1 MWLLERQIYKLDII
15 LGMESPPWPTG
26 SMRQWRAV
34 EIFWSKFARWIW
46 TCCFET
52 VFQVA
57 KKVLFVDFL
66 WLFWTCGSGVD
77 NLTIL
82 NLQIMC
88 FAGVVFRC
96 QLGRGLQVSTVSA
109 RQEWNNIVV
118 RCWTQRFWT
127 STLSWDDTTGFPPP
141 PWQALMTLD
150 DVDGNEGRLVN
161 TVFGC
166 CWWDGC
172 LLSNPIF
179 CLQQRY
185 AQLKL
190 CSLLITGKL
199 RWSVILFAYL
209 EPRTDSFWKIKQIS
223 NALFVSSQRLVF
235 HWKKRSWQPSNGSN
249 FRSWELLFPQE
260 MDHKTSKLRCCWRC
274 LMKILKVWMIGWF
287 EEFL

>member
-1 MWLLERQIYKLDII
+1 MSLDM
-15 LGMESPPWPTG
+15 LF
-26 SMRQWRAV
+26 RN
-34 EIFWSKFARWIW
+34 
-46 TCCFET
+46 
-52 VFQVA
+52 VFHLA

-96 QLGRGLQVSTVSA
+96 QLGRGLQVSTVST

-179 CLQQRY
+179 CLHQRY
-185 AQLKL
+185 A
-190 CSLLITGKL
+190 STEIMF
-199 RWSVILFAYL
+199 SVEYWKTAMKC
-209 EPRTDSFWKIKQIS
+209 DSFCPPWTLNRQ
-223 NALFVSSQRLVF
+223 
-235 HWKKRSWQPSNGSN
+235 
-249 FRSWELLFPQE
+249 LLK
-260 MDHKTSKLRCCWRC
+260 D
-274 LMKILKVWMIGWF
+274 
-287 EEFL
+287 